1 MGVGSS
7 TTTVLRVPDG
17 MGCGGEREIYDER
30 ETGGSANPPNPL
42 IHTLDETSR
51 FSEFL
56 VVSLY
61 IVVLVALFAW
71 FLTIVERIA

>member
-1 MGVGSS
+1 M
-7 TTTVLRVPDG
+7 T
-17 MGCGGEREIYDER
+17 R
-30 ETGGSANPPNPL
+30 ETAGSNSPPPPPPTPL
-42 IHTLDETSR
+42 IHTRLPRR

-71 FLTIVERIA
+71 FLTIVERIV